1 MGDGIVSAYALWF
14 QLAFAAIVITAF
26 GYRQFNSWTK
36 AESCRATADSELLA
50 FAPPRSFTPLWRF
63 LGTATLYCL
72 TLVVLYLV
80 VFVMLYSGSLSD
92 IELLEVSGVTR
103 DNAWLVAL
111 LIVTGLSPM
120 LPIFSSVEQVIREVM
135 HNWAVVPAKAQDMAN
150 ELASPTTTF
159 ELDEAFLRNV
169 VMPRLGRPFT
179 RADFTEGRAYTIAQK
194 WCRLEMLLLKFAPP
208 ADDGLE
214 APRFK
219 SPYATRFVNDCKALE
234 RDMNDFSAASPDL
247 LRTIGGSPAAV
258 LLSERLDQM
267 QHRLFVLMCCAA
279 FASARSVEEVV
290 RYFRKGYGVGI
301 GHVQLSSA
309 PFDPILD
316 TLIAVTFVVVVISL
330 GFTTLH
336 HDDPSVHVRPFL
348 WAANAFCVHGAGLL
362 VGWMVFSRRRRQH
375 VPWVD
380 PSEMPVSRQ
389 LLLACVLLAFSLAA
403 IPTFACS
410 LAASYLNLHGA
421 PAPQP
426 LLWMARDALLRSW
439 AWAFL
444 GSATAVA
451 TYIHLERTANG
462 VASMRLR
469 AFSAAAQAA
478 TNVGI
483 SLVLLAIFSHP
494 AHAQPDLRV
503 NLANPLY
510 QLVLVLTGAIGVVL
524 GFFLPRVVHGH
535 GLDRRAGIERRGVDG
550 EQARATFTYGGKQVP
565 VTISQLSMSGAVLQL
580 QDARLDVV
588 PVRQGVLTLADGAA
602 VSVYVARLLPP
613 DDSDTAF
620 PMPRRFAV
628 RHACM
633 RGPVVLATGTAAKLR
648 RFLEG
653 LGPAQQPA
661 T

>member
-1 MGDGIVSAYALWF
+1 MSANALWF

-26 GYRQFNSWTK
+26 GYRQFNTWTK
-36 AESCRATADSELLA
+36 AESCRTTTDSELLA

-80 VFVMLYSGSLSD
+80 VFVMLFSGSLSD
-92 IELLEVSGVTR
+92 VELLQVTGVTH

-120 LPIFSSVEQVIREVM
+120 LPVFSTVEQVIREVM

-169 VMPRLGRPFT
+169 VMPRLGKPFG
-179 RADFTEGRAYTIAQK
+179 RGDFTEGRTFTIAQK
-194 WCRLEMLLLKFAPP
+194 WCRLKMLLLKFAPP

-234 RDMNDFSAASPDL
+234 RDMNDFAAASPDL
-247 LRTIGGSPAAV
+247 LRTVGGSPAAV
-258 LLSERLDQM
+258 LLTERLDQM

-316 TLIAVTFVVVVISL
+316 TLIAVTLTVIVISL

-336 HDDPSVHVRPFL
+336 HNDGGVHVRPFL
-348 WAANAFCVHGAGLL
+348 WAFNACCVHGSGLF
-362 VGWMVFSRRRRQH
+362 VGWMVFSRRKRQV
-375 VPWVD
+375 VPWIE
-380 PSEMPVSRQ
+380 PSEAPVSRQ
-389 LLLACVLLAFSLAA
+389 LLLACVVLAFTLAA

-410 LAASYLNLHGA
+410 LGSSYLNLAGA
-421 PAPQP
+421 AAPLTP
-426 LLWMARDALLRSW
+426 LGMARDAVLKSW
-439 AWAFL
+439 PWAFL

-451 TYIHLERTANG
+451 TFIHLERTANG

-483 SLVLLAIFSHP
+483 SLVLLTIFTHP
-494 AHAQPDLRV
+494 PGVQPDLRA
-503 NLANPLY
+503 NLANPFY
-510 QLVLVLTGAIGVVL
+510 QLVLVLTGAIGIVL

-535 GLDRRAGIERRGVDG
+535 GLDRRAGVARKTVEG
-550 EQARATFTYGGKQVP
+550 EKSRATFTYGGKQVP
-565 VTISQLSMSGAVLQL
+565 VTVSHLSMSGAVLQL
-580 QDARLDVV
+580 QDTRLDVV
-588 PVRQGVLTLADGAA
+588 PARQGVLTLADGAA

-613 DDSDTAF
+613 DDGDTAF
-620 PMPRRFAV
+620 VAPRRFAV

-648 RFLEG
+648 RFMEG
-653 LGPAQQPA
+653 LGPEPQSAG
-661 T
+661 